1 VITGVQIVAAR
12 KLLGWGPDM
21 LAKKA
26 GLPITVVKRAEL
38 SSGEPVITI
47 TQLDA
52 LLRTLKAAGIVFTV
66 EEPGVKLEKEGQP

>member
-1 VITGVQIVAAR
+1 MITGAQIIAAR
-12 KLLGWGPDM
+12 KLLGWGPDL

-38 SSGEPVITI
+38 SPGEPVVTI

-66 EEPGVKLEKEGQP
+66 EEPGVKLGREQQP